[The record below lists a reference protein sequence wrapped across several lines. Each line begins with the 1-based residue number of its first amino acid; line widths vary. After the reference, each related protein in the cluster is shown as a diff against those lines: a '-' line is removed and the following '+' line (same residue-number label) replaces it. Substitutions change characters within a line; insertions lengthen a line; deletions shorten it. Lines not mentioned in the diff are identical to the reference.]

1 MMGRAF
7 QEAIF
12 RFNSSFYT
20 MNSLTPLNKYIRNKL
35 MLTEEPIPEK
45 IKFEISTPSEI
56 NIYII

>member
-1 MMGRAF
+1 MMGGAF

-45 IKFEISTPSEI
+45 IKFEIIKHTKCDK
-56 NIYII
+56 

>member
-45 IKFEISTPSEI
+45 IKFEIIKHTKCDK
-56 NIYII
+56 